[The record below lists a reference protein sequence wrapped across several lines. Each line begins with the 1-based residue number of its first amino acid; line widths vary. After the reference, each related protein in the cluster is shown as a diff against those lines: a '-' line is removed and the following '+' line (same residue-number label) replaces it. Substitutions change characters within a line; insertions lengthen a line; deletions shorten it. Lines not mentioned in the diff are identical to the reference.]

1 MLTNE
6 DVPRG
11 AMRIAVMLMIVPAT
25 ILIDLVIFK
34 PKGLIGH
41 PDNQIIWQ
49 LVFIMVHILNT
60 IVVYQIALGSSI
72 KKLKENQKAN
82 DLTKMRLVSSMIVC
96 TLSQPLIYLC
106 NSDPNPHNL
115 VDFTNK
121 VYTYIC
127 LTICLLINTVAY
139 IFIGTLRSKKD
150 ALVPPK

>member
-1 MLTNE
+1 
-6 DVPRG
+6 
-11 AMRIAVMLMIVPAT
+11 
-25 ILIDLVIFK
+25 
-34 PKGLIGH
+34 
-41 PDNQIIWQ
+41 
-49 LVFIMVHILNT
+49 
-60 IVVYQIALGSSI
+60 
-72 KKLKENQKAN
+72 
-82 DLTKMRLVSSMIVC
+82 MRLVSSMIVC

-150 ALVPPK
+150 SLVPPKEFSFYLLWTVTPLLIINYLFILK